1 MYKRHR
7 GIYVYRHPSLHS
19 PGEDFSEFLVYNLT
33 LVPALP
39 PNYFKMSCRE
49 KPLEAVKQQV
59 ACLVCCG
66 GTL

>member
-1 MYKRHR
+1 MYVQK
-7 GIYVYRHPSLHS
+7 HPSLYS
-19 PGEDFSEFLVYNLT
+19 PGEVFAEFPLT

-39 PNYFKMSCRE
+39 PNYFEMSCRE
-49 KPLEAVKQQV
+49 KPLEAMKQQV

>member
-1 MYKRHR
+1 MYVRK
-7 GIYVYRHPSLHS
+7 HPSLHN
-19 PGEDFSEFLVYNLT
+19 PGEDFAEFPLHNLT
-33 LVPALP
+33 SVPALP